1 MMTQVMERAS
11 LAFSNPSKFKLFQ
24 SCNSQQ
30 GYADYSSRPFVCL
43 QTTTIADVLQPAS
56 TSLLNNMPK
65 NVGNVSP
72 FIGARRG
79 NQEEWSKRIE
89 MVLIV

>member
-1 MMTQVMERAS
+1 M
-11 LAFSNPSKFKLFQ
+11 
-24 SCNSQQ
+24 
-30 GYADYSSRPFVCL
+30 CL

-56 TSLLNNMPK
+56 TPLNNMPK

-89 MVLIV
+89 MVLIVYLNESRRDLVIS